1 VIKHHLAL
9 QLPSSQPGV
18 LINTFP
24 ALESE
29 EFKEY
34 LHVNPIHFVMVHD
47 GSSRSTNT
55 SGENSEDEKLAKVL
69 LRGMIWWW
77 NTHRLNVALINRIEF
92 RDSKV
97 FTMIVESFTTS
108 SKTKLLM
115 TAKFINEIKETSKLL
130 NQSRTT
136 DEKDFQIGT
145 EDLEELV
152 EDSSIENRYES
163 YFMAAYGVSAM
174 LKNKDCD
181 VFMASAFALHR

>member
-1 VIKHHLAL
+1 
-9 QLPSSQPGV
+9 V

-24 ALESE
+24 TLESE

-34 LHVNPIHFVMVHD
+34 LHVTPVHFVMMHD

-55 SGENSEDEKLAKVL
+55 SAENSEDEKLAKVL

-108 SKTKLLM
+108 SKMKLLM
-115 TAKFINEIKETSKLL
+115 TAKFVDEIKETTKLL
-130 NQSRTT
+130 KKLRTT
-136 DEKDFQIGT
+136 DEEVLQVRA
-145 EDLEELV
+145 EDLEELAKN
-152 EDSSIENRYES
+152 SSVQNGSES
-163 YFMAAYGVSAM
+163 YNLAAYGVSAT
-174 LKNKDCD
+174 LRNKDCD
-181 VFMASAFALHR
+181 VFMASAFVLHR